1 MKKGRMIFMT
11 GEEFLNKVRAIKT
24 ITDIHWHVEG
34 DVLDPVEA
42 KVVIIA
48 DGEEIELT
56 YPKEDGFMQN
66 VSMSLIINKFM
77 EQIGND
83 FRTHFTKDIA
93 DAVNFSRK
101 QIRKGGK

>member
-1 MKKGRMIFMT
+1 MT

-34 DVLDPVEA
+34 DALDPNEV

-56 YPKEDGFMQN
+56 YPREDNFMQS
-66 VSMSLIINKFM
+66 VSMSLVINKFM

-83 FRTHFTKDIA
+83 FRTHFTKDIT
-93 DAVNFSRK
+93 DAVNYSRK
-101 QIRKGGK
+101 QL